1 MNLNFSTI
9 LKILTGLGL
18 VITLAIFAF
27 SGKTIKPGEEGF
39 LFDSFGGGIDKTMT
53 YSEGYTP
60 YLPWKEMITYNVQ
73 YKSYKYTA
81 KVLDKDGTEVTVSV
95 TVSAALLRGKSPS
108 VHLKHGPG
116 YEASVIDVQSSGAI
130 KDAIGRYGYEQIYGA
145 KRENVE
151 SEIETSVRTSLAK
164 ENIHVAFAE
173 VTDVDLPQAIASAII
188 AKQEQEQLNLKAE
201 KLKAYETNIAAST
214 VEAARGRF
222 ETAEYDTKAKA
233 LMSQPAILRLKE
245 LEIEEKW
252 ADKGVSR
259 YGNNNVFGAGTTV
272 IKGLK

>member
-1 MNLNFSTI
+1 MNLTFTGI
-9 LKILTGLGL
+9 LKILAGLGL
-18 VITLAIFAF
+18 VITLCIFAF

-53 YSEGYTP
+53 YSEGYIP

-95 TVSAALLRGKSPS
+95 TVSAALLKGKSPF